1 MKSIHSLILI
11 VCISFVVLVCQT
23 QKVHSGWGPSPTHD
37 WITGVPYGLPG
48 TGFDDDKFLDKRKE
62 LFERNET
69 NRQKIRVREI
79 KKHDQDS
86 QEEQDLNQEDSGDDL
101 KTLAIIFAI
110 ACGIFMFIM
119 SRTSISGPR
128 R

>member
-1 MKSIHSLILI
+1 MKAIHSLILI

-23 QKVHSGWGPSPTHD
+23 QKAYSGWGPSPTHN
-37 WITGVPYGLPG
+37 WITGTPYSLPG
-48 TGFDDDKFLDKRKE
+48 TGFDGDRFLDKRKK
-62 LFERNET
+62 LFERNEP

-79 KKHDQDS
+79 ERHDQNS
-86 QEEQDLNQEDSGDDL
+86 QEEQNLDQKDSGDDL

-110 ACGIFMFIM
+110 VCGIFMFIM

>member
-1 MKSIHSLILI
+1 MKSIRSLTLI
-11 VCISFVVLVCQT
+11 TCISFVILVCQT
-23 QKVHSGWGPSPTHD
+23 QKAYSGWGPSPTHD

-48 TGFDDDKFLDKRKE
+48 TGFDDDKFLDRYGKYDM
-62 LFERNET
+62 
-69 NRQKIRVREI
+69 NRQTKIRAHETAEY
-79 KKHDQDS
+79 DQDRQ
-86 QEEQDLNQEDSGDDL
+86 QEQNLDQKDSGDEL